1 MICELYAEKVW
12 VYARHIIIPNILLFK
27 HIWAKEL
34 DGSFKRFVHT
44 MQEPQVMLDRIEKFI
59 SIIIEGHR
67 RKLAKSQVQAPYDTA
82 SG

>member
-1 MICELYAEKVW
+1 
-12 VYARHIIIPNILLFK
+12 
-27 HIWAKEL
+27 
-34 DGSFKRFVHT
+34 